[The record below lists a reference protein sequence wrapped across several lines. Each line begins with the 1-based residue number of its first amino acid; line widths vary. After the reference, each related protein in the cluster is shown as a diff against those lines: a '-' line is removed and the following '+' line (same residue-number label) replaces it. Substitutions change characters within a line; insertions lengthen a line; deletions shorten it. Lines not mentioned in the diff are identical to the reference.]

1 MLTPIPPTEC
11 SRARESTSAQLDHE
25 LSELDSA
32 RLSAHL
38 RDCPACTAYALETAA
53 IAARLRTAA
62 LEQPGRPIELPQ
74 RQRLRVTARAA
85 AAAVAVAAGA
95 SLALGHAL
103 GSGSPRPSAARG
115 PVVREPIPTSV
126 VRGLRADAVAIPAL
140 LPQRA
145 RRMGQTVVL

>member
-11 SRARESTSAQLDHE
+11 SRARESMSAQLDLE

-38 RDCPACTAYALETAA
+38 RDCLGCTAYALEMGA
-53 IAARLRTAA
+53 IAARLRAAA
-62 LEQPGRPIELPQ
+62 LDQPGRPIELPR
-74 RQRLRVTARAA
+74 RQRLRVTARA

-103 GSGSPRPSAARG
+103 GSSSSPRSSAARA
-115 PVVREPIPTSV
+115 PVREPIPTSV
-126 VRGLRADAVAIPAL
+126 VRGLRADAVPMPTVVPA
-140 LPQRA
+140 RG
-145 RRMGQTVVL
+145 RRMGPRVVI

>member
-11 SRARESTSAQLDHE
+11 SRARESMSAQLDLE

-38 RDCPACTAYALETAA
+38 RDCPACTACAIEMAA
-53 IAARLRTAA
+53 IAGRLRTAA
-62 LEQPGRPIELPQ
+62 LEQPGRAIELPQ
-74 RQRLRVTARAA
+74 RQRFRVTARAA

-103 GSGSPRPSAARG
+103 GSSSSPRPSAARA
-115 PVVREPIPTSV
+115 PVREPIPTSV
-126 VRGLRADAVAIPAL
+126 VRGLRADAVAIPTVT
-140 LPQRA
+140 PQGG
-145 RRMGQTVVL
+145 RRMGSTVVL

>member
-11 SRARESTSAQLDHE
+11 SRARESMSAQLDLE
-25 LSELDSA
+25 LSELDEA

-38 RDCPACTAYALETAA
+38 RDCPGCAAYALEMGA
-53 IAARLRTAA
+53 IAARIRAAA
-62 LEQPGRPIELPQ
+62 LEQPARPIGLPQ

-95 SLALGHAL
+95 SLARGHAL
-103 GSGSPRPSAARG
+103 GSSSSTRPSAASA
-115 PVVREPIPTSV
+115 REPIPASV
-126 VRGLRADAVAIPAL
+126 VRGLRADAVAIPIVPA
-140 LPQRA
+140 QGG

>member
-1 MLTPIPPTEC
+1 M
-11 SRARESTSAQLDHE
+11 SAQLDLE

-38 RDCPACTAYALETAA
+38 RDCAGCTAYALEMGA

-103 GSGSPRPSAARG
+103 GSSAPRPSAARA
-115 PVVREPIPTSV
+115 PIREPIPTSV
-126 VRGLRADAVAIPAL
+126 VRGLRADAVAIPAT
-140 LPQRA
+140 LPQGG

>member
-11 SRARESTSAQLDHE
+11 SRARESMSAQLDLE

-38 RDCPACTAYALETAA
+38 RECPACTAYALELAA
-53 IAARLRTAA
+53 VAARLRTAA

-74 RQRLRVTARAA
+74 RHGLRVTARAA

-103 GSGSPRPSAARG
+103 GSGSSRPFAARAA
-115 PVVREPIPTSV
+115 VQEPLPAAV
-126 VRGLRADAVAIPAL
+126 VRGLHADAVSVPTVI
-140 LPQRA
+140 PQRG
-145 RRMGQTVVL
+145 RRMGQTLVL

>member
-11 SRARESTSAQLDHE
+11 SRARESMSAQLDLE

-38 RDCPACTAYALETAA
+38 RDCLGCAAYAFEMGA
-53 IAARLRTAA
+53 IAARLRAAA
-62 LEQPGRPIELPQ
+62 LEQPDRPIELPQ
-74 RQRLRVTARAA
+74 RRRLRVTARAA

-103 GSGSPRPSAARG
+103 GSSSSPRSSAARA
-115 PVVREPIPTSV
+115 PVREPIPTSV
-126 VRGLRADAVAIPAL
+126 VRGLRADAVPMPTLVPA
-140 LPQRA
+140 RG
-145 RRMGQTVVL
+145 RRMGPRVVL

>member
-11 SRARESTSAQLDHE
+11 SRARESMSAQLDLE

-38 RDCPACTAYALETAA
+38 RDCLGCAAYALEMGA
-53 IAARLRTAA
+53 IAARLRAAA
-62 LEQPGRPIELPQ
+62 LDQPGRPIELPR
-74 RQRLRVTARAA
+74 RQRLRVTARGA

-103 GSGSPRPSAARG
+103 GSSSPRPSAARA
-115 PVVREPIPTSV
+115 PVREPIPTSV
-126 VRGLRADAVAIPAL
+126 VRGLRADAVPMPTVVPA
-140 LPQRA
+140 RG
-145 RRMGQTVVL
+145 RRMGPRVVI

>member
-11 SRARESTSAQLDHE
+11 SRARESMSAQLDLE
-25 LSELDSA
+25 LSELDSV

-38 RDCPACTAYALETAA
+38 RDCLACSAYALEMGA

-103 GSGSPRPSAARG
+103 GSSSSPRPSAA
-115 PVVREPIPTSV
+115 PVREPIPTSV
-126 VRGLRADAVAIPAL
+126 VRGLRADAVAVPTMT
-140 LPQRA
+140 PQRG

>member
-11 SRARESTSAQLDHE
+11 SRARESMSAQLDLE

-38 RDCPACTAYALETAA
+38 RDCPGCAAYAFEIGA
-53 IAARLRTAA
+53 IAARLRAAA
-62 LEQPGRPIELPQ
+62 LDQPGRPIELPR

-103 GSGSPRPSAARG
+103 GSSSPRPSAARA
-115 PVVREPIPTSV
+115 PVREPIPTSV
-126 VRGLRADAVAIPAL
+126 VRGLRADAVPMPTVVPA
-140 LPQRA
+140 RG
-145 RRMGQTVVL
+145 RRMGPRVVI

>member
-1 MLTPIPPTEC
+1 M
-11 SRARESTSAQLDHE
+11 SAQLDLE

-38 RDCPACTAYALETAA
+38 RDCAGCAAYALEMRA

-62 LEQPGRPIELPQ
+62 LEQPERPIELPR
-74 RQRLRVTARAA
+74 RQSLRVTARAA

-103 GSGSPRPSAARG
+103 GSSSPRPSATRA
-115 PVVREPIPTSV
+115 PVREPIPTSV
-126 VRGLRADAVAIPAL
+126 VRGLRADAVAIPSVI
-140 LPQRA
+140 PPGS

>member
-11 SRARESTSAQLDHE
+11 SRARESMSAQLDNE

-32 RLSAHL
+32 RLSVHL
-38 RDCPACTAYALETAA
+38 RACPACTACALEMAA
-53 IAARLRTAA
+53 VAARLRTAA
-62 LEQPGRPIELPQ
+62 LEQPARPIELP
-74 RQRLRVTARAA
+74 RRHGLRVTARAA

-103 GSGSPRPSAARG
+103 GSSSPRPSTARA
-115 PVVREPIPTSV
+115 PVREPIPTSV
-126 VRGLRADAVAIPAL
+126 VRGLRADAVAIPAT
-140 LPQRA
+140 LPQGG